1 MKNLGALNYA
11 AALNS
16 AARRSKLPGEQ
27 IAGAECREQVDAPAD
42 VEVFSLD
49 IPFYRTFL
57 FIGRPIIHVC
67 PYQGR
72 RLSTLVH
79 RIKLQ
84 LTFSAA
90 LRSTS
95 TFPNMVQS

>member
-27 IAGAECREQVDAPAD
+27 IVGAECREPLDHRAA

-49 IPFYRTFL
+49 IPFYRT
-57 FIGRPIIHVC
+57 
-67 PYQGR
+67 
-72 RLSTLVH
+72 
-79 RIKLQ
+79 
-84 LTFSAA
+84 AA
-90 LRSTS
+90 
-95 TFPNMVQS
+95 